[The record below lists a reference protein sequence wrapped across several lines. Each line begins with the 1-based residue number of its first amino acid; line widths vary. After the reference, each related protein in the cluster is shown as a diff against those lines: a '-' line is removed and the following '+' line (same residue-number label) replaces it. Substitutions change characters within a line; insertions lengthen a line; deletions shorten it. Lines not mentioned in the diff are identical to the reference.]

1 MNVETNT
8 LTDAQI
14 KALAKN
20 SHIKP
25 NLLCQL
31 PEFDKA
37 ESVSPPLLDAAQQE
51 VLNALLQPLNTT
63 DMAVLLAN
71 DGLMRLQLSLRGE
84 TGVLLGQADDGNQL
98 LPASEG
104 DVATM
109 VMAYLAQGGEPLKRA
124 VALNLSQQ
132 AFLLLL
138 AAADAYKM
146 SYLEDLLNHTVSA
159 ANLTAKS
166 LARAVAEAY
175 ESTDLRWLLP
185 FALFRSE
192 AAQKLDVTSA
202 LAELA
207 EVGLIEVE
215 GVVLTEE
222 GSLFIDDLM
231 YRKVIADITSLY
243 VQDVAL
249 ARSQVMFIRT
259 EQTLWAVQFGDKDAA
274 VRSLTIDEA
283 CELMVSLLIQKDE
296 PANRSALK
304 AGPKEGPEGAVSK
317 ALNCSKCGHQLATGV
332 KFCVNCGTPVPLPT
346 PPKAPLFC
354 KHCGAKLA
362 PGEHF
367 CAKCG
372 KPCD

>member
-1 MNVETNT
+1 
-8 LTDAQI
+8 A
-14 KALAKN
+14 
-20 SHIKP
+20 
-25 NLLCQL
+25 
-31 PEFDKA
+31 
-37 ESVSPPLLDAAQQE
+37 
-51 VLNALLQPLNTT
+51 
-63 DMAVLLAN
+63 DMAVLLGN

-138 AAADAYKM
+138 AAADAYKT
-146 SYLEDLLNHTVSA
+146 SYLEDVLKHTVSA

-185 FALFRSE
+185 FALFRLE
-192 AAQKLDVTSA
+192 AAPKLDVTSA

-207 EVGLIEVE
+207 EVGLIEAE

-222 GSLFIDDLM
+222 GALFIDDLM
-231 YRKVIADITSLY
+231 YRKAIADVTSLY
-243 VQDVAL
+243 VQDAAL

-259 EQTLWAVQFGDKDAA
+259 EQTLWAVQFGDNDAA
-274 VRSLTIDEA
+274 IRSLSIDEA

-296 PANRSALK
+296 PTVRSAPQAESP
-304 AGPKEGPEGAVSK
+304 AGAKTEVI
-317 ALNCSKCGHQLATGV
+317 NCSKCGQRLAPGT
-332 KFCVNCGTPVPLPT
+332 KFCIHCGTPAPQPSS
-346 PPKAPLFC
+346 PKAAVFC
-354 KHCGAKLA
+354 KYCGAKLV
-362 PGEHF
+362 PGKHF
-367 CAKCG
+367 CTKCG
-372 KPCD
+372 KPCE